1 MAQPRRPIAAPRTT
15 LPPAAA
21 CSLKCV
27 TAAPRSALGTPQYVL
42 VPIGTRQHA
51 SVCARARECG
61 TASRATVQ
69 ARCLTAAAAGGN
81 SSGAQTCT
89 EPIPG
94 SPLNHSAH
102 SQHCG
107 QRDMSPEGMAH
118 CLSVCLAQLVLI
130 AARRSLTGQTGGAVT
145 WLRVACCM
153 LHVACCVLRA
163 ACCTLHVACCVLHV
177 ACCVLHVA
185 CCVLRVACCVLRAA
199 CCVLRAACCVL
210 RAACC
215 VLRVACCV
223 LHAAC

>member
-42 VPIGTRQHA
+42 YGTHQHRPA
-51 SVCARARECG
+51 RLSLCVRARARARVWHCL
-61 TASRATVQ
+61 ACVQ

-81 SSGAQTCT
+81 SSGAQNCT

-153 LHVACCVLRA
+153 LHVACCM
-163 ACCTLHVACCVLHV
+163 
-177 ACCVLHVA
+177 
-185 CCVLRVACCVLRAA
+185 LRAA

-210 RAACC
+210 CVACC

>member
-81 SSGAQTCT
+81 SSGAQNCT

-118 CLSVCLAQLVLI
+118 CLSVWRSINSGAPI
-130 AARRSLTGQTGGAVT
+130 SHRTDRRRSHMVACCA
-145 WLRVACCM
+145 LRVACCM
-153 LHVACCVLRA
+153 PSAAFLPDGIGISFGVA
-163 ACCTLHVACCVLHV
+163 VAMFSATMASVSIEQV
-177 ACCVLHVA
+177 RSAP
-185 CCVLRVACCVLRAA
+185 RGKWERP
-199 CCVLRAACCVL
+199 R
-210 RAACC
+210 
-215 VLRVACCV
+215 
-223 LHAAC
+223 